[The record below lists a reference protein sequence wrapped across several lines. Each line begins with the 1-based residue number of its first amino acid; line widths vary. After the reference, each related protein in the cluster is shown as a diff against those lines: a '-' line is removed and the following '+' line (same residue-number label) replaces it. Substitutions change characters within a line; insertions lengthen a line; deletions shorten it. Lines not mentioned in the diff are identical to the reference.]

1 MKPAIRNTLALCAY
15 LGCAIGAVSAANA
28 QTAPAAAEP
37 AVTAPAGMAAA
48 KPPHKAKPKA
58 NQKAVVVV
66 TVSNKRTVAL
76 TELDASPVGG
86 AESSKI
92 LSNLAPGKKA
102 NVQVAHDKDCTF
114 DLHGAYEDGSTTD
127 LPGMD
132 LCKDAKINLVE

>member
-1 MKPAIRNTLALCAY
+1 MKRSITNTLALCAL
-15 LGCAIGAVSAANA
+15 LGCAIGAVGAANA

-37 AVTAPAGMAAA
+37 AAAAPVAAA
-48 KPPHKAKPKA
+48 KPPHKAKHKA

-66 TVSNKRTVAL
+66 TVTNKRTVAL

-92 LSNLAPGKKA
+92 LGDLAPGKKA
-102 NVQVAHDKDCTF
+102 NVKVTYDKDCMF
-114 DLHGAYEDGSTTD
+114 DLHGAYEDGSSTD

-132 LCKDAKINLVE
+132 LCKDRKINLVE